1 MSRPSWDQTFL
12 DLATVIARRSKDP
25 SSQVGA
31 VIVDAHRRVVS
42 LGYNGYPRGIE
53 DTADTDPREIK
64 LWKTIHA
71 EENALLFANRSL
83 EFCTLY
89 ATRHPCSTC
98 AAKIVQAGI
107 RRVVYLRQ
115 PEFEERWADQLDV
128 SRSIFSQAGVSVEG
142 VLSWQS

>member
-71 EENALLFANRSL
+71 EENALLFAGRSL

-89 ATRHPCSTC
+89 VTHHPCPTC

-115 PEFEERWADQLDV
+115 LEFEKRWAAQIEV
-128 SRSIFSQAGVSVEG
+128 AYSIFSQAGVMVEG
-142 VLSWQS
+142 VLP

>member
-42 LGYNGYPRGIE
+42 LGYNGYPRGVE

-71 EENALLFANRSL
+71 EENALLFAGRSL

-89 ATRHPCSTC
+89 VTHHPCPTC

-115 PEFEERWADQLDV
+115 PGFEKRWSEQLDV
-128 SRSIFSQAGVSVEG
+128 SRSIFSQAGVMVEG
-142 VLSWQS
+142 ALL

>member
-31 VIVDAHRRVVS
+31 VIVDARRRVVS

-71 EENALLFANRSL
+71 EENALLFAGRSL

-89 ATRHPCSTC
+89 VTHHPCPTC

-115 PEFEERWADQLDV
+115 LEFEKRWADQLDV

>member
-1 MSRPSWDQTFL
+1 MLNRPSWDQTFL
-12 DLATVIARRSKDP
+12 DLAMVIARRSKDP

-71 EENALLFANRSL
+71 EENALLFADRSL

-89 ATRHPCSTC
+89 ATHHPCPTC

-115 PEFEERWADQLDV
+115 PGFEKRWSEQLDV
-128 SRSIFSQAGVSVEG
+128 SRSIFSQAGVMVEG
-142 VLSWQS
+142 ALL

>member
-42 LGYNGYPRGIE
+42 LGYNGYPRGVE

-71 EENALLFANRSL
+71 EENALLFAGRSL

-89 ATRHPCSTC
+89 VTHHPCPTC
-98 AAKIVQAGI
+98 AAKIVQTGI

-115 PEFEERWADQLDV
+115 PGFEKRWSEQLDV
-128 SRSIFSQAGVSVEG
+128 SRSIFSQAGVMVEG
-142 VLSWQS
+142 ALL

>member
-12 DLATVIARRSKDP
+12 ALAQVIARRSKDP

-31 VIVDAHRRVVS
+31 VIVDARRRVVS
-42 LGYNGYPRGIE
+42 LGYNGYPSGVE

-71 EENALLFANRSL
+71 EENALLFAGRSL

-89 ATRHPCSTC
+89 VTHHPCPTC
-98 AAKIVQAGI
+98 AAKIVQSGI

>member
-1 MSRPSWDQTFL
+1 MLNRPSWDQTFL
-12 DLATVIARRSKDP
+12 DLATVIACRSKDP

-71 EENALLFANRSL
+71 EKNALLFANRSL

-89 ATRHPCSTC
+89 VTHHPCPTC

-107 RRVVYLRQ
+107 RRVVYPRQ
-115 PEFEERWADQLDV
+115 PGFEKRWSEQLDV
-128 SRSIFSQAGVSVEG
+128 SRSIFSQAGVMVEG
-142 VLSWQS
+142 ALL

>member
-42 LGYNGYPRGIE
+42 LGYNGYPRGVE

-71 EENALLFANRSL
+71 EENALLFAGRSL

-89 ATRHPCSTC
+89 ATHHPCPTC

-115 PEFEERWADQLDV
+115 LEFEKRWSEQLDV
-128 SRSIFSQAGVSVEG
+128 SRSIFSQAGVMVEG
-142 VLSWQS
+142 ALL